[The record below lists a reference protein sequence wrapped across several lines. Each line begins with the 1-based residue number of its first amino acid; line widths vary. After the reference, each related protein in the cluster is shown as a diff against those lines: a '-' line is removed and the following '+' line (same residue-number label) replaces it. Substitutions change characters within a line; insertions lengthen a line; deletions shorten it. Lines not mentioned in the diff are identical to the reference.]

1 MGVVLLYDD
10 AVFLVSSR
18 YQIVVSYIQ
27 DLSVEIPNPDTLVTI
42 RNTIPEYKMR
52 VDIKSKPLKRKMIEV
67 LTTLSYE
74 NPNKNKGMGF
84 FQIKYATVIDILDLK
99 IEKKEL
105 EKIILC
111 DLQTKIYPDL
121 EQKFLTI
128 LKNSGLPDLKFGK
141 KIDFEELY
149 KARLN

>member
-1 MGVVLLYDD
+1 MENKYKIIL
-10 AVFLVSSR
+10 
-18 YQIVVSYIQ
+18 SYIQ
-27 DLSVEIPNPDTLVTI
+27 DLSIEIPSPENLITI
-42 RNTIPEYKMR
+42 RNTIPEFQMK
-52 VDIKSKPLKRKMIEV
+52 VDINSKPLKKKLIEI
-67 LTTLSYE
+67 LTTLSYT
-74 NPNKNKGMGF
+74 NPNKKKKTGY

-111 DLQTKIYPDL
+111 DLQVEIYPEL

-128 LKNSGLPDLKFGK
+128 LRNSGLPDLKFGK

-149 KARLN
+149 NKRAV

>member
-1 MGVVLLYDD
+1 MENKYKIIL
-10 AVFLVSSR
+10 
-18 YQIVVSYIQ
+18 SYIQ
-27 DLSVEIPNPDTLVTI
+27 DLSIEIPSPENLITI
-42 RNTIPEYKMR
+42 RNTIPEFQMK
-52 VDIKSKPLKRKMIEV
+52 VDINSKPLKKKLIEI
-67 LTTLSYE
+67 LTTLSYT
-74 NPNKNKGMGF
+74 NPNKKKKTGY

-111 DLQTKIYPDL
+111 DLQVEIYPEL

-128 LKNSGLPDLKFGK
+128 LRNSGLPDLKFGK

>member
-1 MGVVLLYDD
+1 MMENKYK
-10 AVFLVSSR
+10 
-18 YQIVVSYIQ
+18 IIISYIQ
-27 DLSVEIPNPDTLVTI
+27 DLSVEIPSPEALVTI
-42 RNTIPEYKMR
+42 RNTIPEYKMK
-52 VDIKSKPLKRKMIEV
+52 VDIETKPSKRKMIEV
-67 LTTLSYE
+67 ITKLTYSNL
-74 NPNKNKGMGF
+74 NKKKDKGF

-99 IEKKEL
+99 IEKKDL

-111 DLQTKIYPDL
+111 DLQTEIYPEL